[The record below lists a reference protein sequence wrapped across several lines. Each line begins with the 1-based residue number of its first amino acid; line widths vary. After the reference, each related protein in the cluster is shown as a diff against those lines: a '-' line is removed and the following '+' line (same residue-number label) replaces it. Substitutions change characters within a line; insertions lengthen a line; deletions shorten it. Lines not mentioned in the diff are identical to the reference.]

1 MKRFSSWVSACLTAA
16 VLAAGATTAVAA
28 THPDFDGTW
37 QIERKYNL
45 QAKTQPL
52 DGSPV
57 PFLGWAQ
64 AVHDAGVK
72 ADDAGATWLTNDQVC
87 LVSGFLRA
95 AKGNFPLS
103 IVQTDNQLLFLLEE
117 DGRLLEVPIRSP
129 EKAKHSKHPPPTWEG
144 EPIGHWEGDTL
155 VVDTIGFNEKT
166 PFFPAVF
173 HTTELHTIQRIRLIN
188 DGKQLEIRAT
198 IDDPGAYS
206 KPWEILL
213 VFDRHPGEKL
223 REYRCAENNRDL
235 PDTQSPGVWG
245 PY

>member
-1 MKRFSSWVSACLTAA
+1 MQRFSRWAGACLVAA
-16 VLAAGATTAVAA
+16 SLTAGATAA
-28 THPDFDGTW
+28 FAAAHPSFDGTW

-45 QAKTQPL
+45 QAKTLPS
-52 DGSPV
+52 DGSPI

-64 AVHDAGVK
+64 AAHDAGVK
-72 ADDAGATWLTNDQVC
+72 ADAEGNTWLTNDQIC
-87 LVSGFLRA
+87 LVSGFLRE
-95 AKGNFPLS
+95 AKGNFPMA
-103 IVQTDNQLLFLLEE
+103 IVQTDDQLIFLLEE
-117 DGRLLEVPIRSP
+117 DGRLVEVPILPP
-129 EKAKHSKHPPPTWEG
+129 EKAKHSKNPPPTWEG

-173 HTTELHTIQRIRLIN
+173 HTPELHTIERIRLLN

-206 KPWEILL
+206 RPWDIML

-223 REYRCAENNRDL
+223 RDYRCAENNRDL
-235 PDTQSPGVWG
+235 PNTAAPGVWG